1 MKKYFFLL
9 LTILS
14 YGVSAQKKED
24 TLTLKNG
31 QVITGYIYKMD
42 GGKIFLTRQT
52 DSVMYTADEVQS
64 IMFCHEVRG
73 KGASYSSS
81 SPCPCDDK
89 TISDKAGSSKNRSDS
104 YSGNPC
110 DDNDKEEKGMVIFRC
125 NMCGNNGS
133 LQINSSGKG
142 NKTDSKTTF
151 SLDKGERFSLHT
163 EHLPPGEY
171 TWVYN
176 DTNKNSTKGKF
187 TIRNGEEKK
196 IVLFEKE

>member
-1 MKKYFFLL
+1 MKKYLFLL
-9 LTILS
+9 LTTVS
-14 YGVSAQKKED
+14 FGVSAQKSED
-24 TLTLKNG
+24 TIVLKNG
-31 QVITGYIYKMD
+31 QTVAGYIYKMD
-42 GGKIFLTRQT
+42 DGKIAIAKKT
-52 DSVMYTADEVQS
+52 DSVVYTADEVQA

-73 KGASYSSS
+73 KGTSSGSS

-89 TISDKAGSSKNRSDS
+89 TISDKAGYSKKRSDS
-104 YSGNPC
+104 NSGNPC
-110 DDNDKEEKGMVIFRC
+110 DDNDKEEKGTVVFRC

-151 SLDKGERFSLHT
+151 SLERADRFSLHT

-171 TWVYN
+171 TWIYS

-187 TIRNGEEKK
+187 TIQKGEEKK